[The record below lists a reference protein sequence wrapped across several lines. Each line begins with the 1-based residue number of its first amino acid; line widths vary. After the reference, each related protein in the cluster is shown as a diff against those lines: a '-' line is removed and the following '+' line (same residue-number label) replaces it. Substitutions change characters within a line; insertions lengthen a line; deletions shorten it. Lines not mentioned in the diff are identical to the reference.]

1 MAYLID
7 SDIMV
12 DFTRGNAKA
21 ADYLDSLGDDC
32 LLSAI
37 TARMMTF
44 ARAHG

>member
-1 MAYLID
+1 
-7 SDIMV
+7 MV

-37 TARMMTF
+37 TALL
-44 ARAHG
+44 ARHPGPSPSRNTNAP